1 MIKVDKEKIKMGGV
15 GVDIQCELA
24 LAVYTFASD
33 TAKMS
38 KGELTKK
45 QCAEMCLAMIK
56 TAVLHI
62 IDEEGK

>member
-1 MIKVDKEKIKMGGV
+1 MIKVDKDKIKMEGV

-38 KGELTKK
+38 KGKLTKRSAPK
-45 QCAEMCLAMIK
+45 YALQ
-56 TAVLHI
+56 
-62 IDEEGK
+62 

>member
-1 MIKVDKEKIKMGGV
+1 MIKVNKEKIKMEGV

-45 QCAEMCLAMIK
+45 ECAEICLTMIK
-56 TAVLHI
+56 RAVLHI
-62 IDEEGK
+62 IEEEGK